1 MSHITKNEIETLR
14 NSAQIRPWVD
24 GKLEEIGSTS
34 EGKRAVRFHEGLT
47 KELMEEA
54 LPLGI
59 FCEHHFK
66 NSRRVEIRHV
76 VGNQNYDAEVNDKR
90 LRKSPIQYI
99 EITQAH
105 EGEDAYLRM
114 LQLEKE
120 GHANA
125 LGNVTKTGTKNS
137 GITIEIEN
145 EAVEHSVTVRNELQ
159 RISKAAIRKSKKE
172 YPPNTGLVIVCDDYI
187 AFRGSDDVERLKEYM
202 SDNVLKHLDN
212 FRMVFVIGWSSKTY
226 LEFDQNAI

>member
-14 NSAQIRPWVD
+14 NAAQIRPWVD

-66 NSRRVEIRHV
+66 NSRCVEIRHV

-114 LQLEKE
+114 RQIEKE

-145 EAVEHSVTVRNELQ
+145 EAVEHSVIVRNELQ
-159 RISKAAIRKSKKE
+159 RISEAAIRKSKKE
-172 YPPNTGLVIVCDDYI
+172 YPPNTGLIIVCDDYI
-187 AFRGSDDVERLKEYM
+187 AFRESDDVERLKEYM